1 MIDTLQNLDSEVF
14 LFFNQAHCPFFDS
27 FMSLYSGK
35 FIWIPMYAALL
46 IVMLRRYPLIKVLFL
61 LAGIALSITLADQ
74 ICSSLIRPLCE
85 RLRPSNPDNP
95 LAELTHI
102 VDGYR
107 GGAYG
112 FPSCH
117 AANSFALAVFAALM
131 LRRRGF
137 TLFIMLWAAVNC
149 YSRIYL
155 GVHYPGDLIVG
166 ALIGSAVGCLCC
178 FGALSAWRMFAA
190 RHRSDRTQI
199 LHASDVALPRPLHS
213 LNLMEIVGFITVI
226 AIILISLS

>member
-1 MIDTLQNLDSEVF
+1 MIETLQNLDSEVF

-137 TLFIMLWAAVNC
+137 TLFIMLWAAVN
-149 YSRIYL
+149 
-155 GVHYPGDLIVG
+155 
-166 ALIGSAVGCLCC
+166 
-178 FGALSAWRMFAA
+178 
-190 RHRSDRTQI
+190 
-199 LHASDVALPRPLHS
+199 
-213 LNLMEIVGFITVI
+213 
-226 AIILISLS
+226 

>member
-1 MIDTLQNLDSEVF
+1 MIETLQNLDSEVF

-61 LAGIALSITLADQ
+61 LVGIALSITLADQ

-85 RLRPSNPDNP
+85 RLRPSNLDNP

-190 RHRSDRTQI
+190 RHRSDRSPI

>member
-1 MIDTLQNLDSEVF
+1 MIETLQNLDSEVF

-107 GGAYG
+107 GGA
-112 FPSCH
+112 
-117 AANSFALAVFAALM
+117 
-131 LRRRGF
+131 
-137 TLFIMLWAAVNC
+137 
-149 YSRIYL
+149 
-155 GVHYPGDLIVG
+155 
-166 ALIGSAVGCLCC
+166 
-178 FGALSAWRMFAA
+178 
-190 RHRSDRTQI
+190 
-199 LHASDVALPRPLHS
+199 
-213 LNLMEIVGFITVI
+213 
-226 AIILISLS
+226 